1 MSGPRYERVLA
12 STALALMLAAP
23 IGAAAQDAGAP
34 ATAPA
39 AVAPAGQPLSES
51 GRVPT
56 PSEPAATPA
65 EAAAVAGAAALSGA
79 PAAPSAGTSE
89 TGAAPAAIASEQTAA
104 PDPLASLDPADRAVA
119 EKIRDLLAA
128 KSDKIFAN
136 KRERAAVESFYQARH
151 LAPLWLDKGVEN
163 ARARAVIARL
173 KGADADGLDVN
184 DYNTPAFAGLSP
196 NALAEAEL
204 KLTQTVLTYARHL
217 QAGRFPYTRVSQ
229 NIELPQA
236 APDPG
241 ELLSGIAI
249 AADAGKVL
257 DGLTPPH
264 EAYRKLKAML
274 AELRGKSGAPKREA
288 SSQVETI
295 IANMERWRW
304 YPRDL
309 GDAHV

>member
-1 MSGPRYERVLA
+1 MGESRRASHLDRGKRIRIAAWPGSLELGECPNEWSSLRARFGEHRSGVDA
-12 STALALMLAAP
+12 C
-23 IGAAAQDAGAP
+23 GAAAQDAGAP

-136 KRERAAVESFYQARH
+136 KRERA
-151 LAPLWLDKGVEN
+151 
-163 ARARAVIARL
+163 
-173 KGADADGLDVN
+173 
-184 DYNTPAFAGLSP
+184 
-196 NALAEAEL
+196 
-204 KLTQTVLTYARHL
+204 
-217 QAGRFPYTRVSQ
+217 
-229 NIELPQA
+229 
-236 APDPG
+236 
-241 ELLSGIAI
+241 
-249 AADAGKVL
+249 
-257 DGLTPPH
+257 
-264 EAYRKLKAML
+264 
-274 AELRGKSGAPKREA
+274 
-288 SSQVETI
+288 
-295 IANMERWRW
+295 
-304 YPRDL
+304 
-309 GDAHV
+309 